1 MRKKMHDKAI
11 KSFQKAIFFD
21 AKYADALN
29 NLGDAHF
36 SVDNITEAH
45 IAYNKTLI
53 INPNHVKALTN
64 IGYLHELNKQHKK
77 AVSVYK
83 KILTLQPTNETILA
97 RLNYQES
104 FLCEI
109 DAIKRHTSKIKK
121 IGIKTNPIEPL
132 SLMPFDDAP
141 DRQRLRA
148 EIFTNRLYPEKL
160 IKPNLKDCII
170 FKDFE
175 PRVHSNKIRLG
186 YVSSDFNSHA
196 VSYLISGLIE
206 THCRENFEVF
216 GYSLNSKYT
225 DKMNHRMRNAFDKYI
240 ECDDLDDKEVALR
253 IKKEEID
260 ILIDLNG
267 HTLGSRTGIF
277 AYRPSKIQINFLG
290 FPGTMGA
297 NYIDY
302 IISDHTVIPDKF
314 KEFYNE
320 KIIRLPH
327 TYMPTDNERIIS
339 DKLITRIDMGLPKK
353 GIIFCCF
360 NNSYKISHIEFDIWM
375 RILSKIRDSILWLKI
390 DNNDT
395 ARENLRNAALKRG
408 IDPSRII
415 FAEYLSME
423 EHLARYALADIFLD
437 TFNFNAHTTACDT
450 LWAGTPIVT
459 KSGKSFVSRVAG
471 SLLTAIDIP
480 ELITN
485 SELEY
490 ENLIL
495 KLASSP
501 DNLKKIKQKLHKNL
515 STKPLFDTK
524 KYTHYLETA
533 FIKAFTNLS
542 SGNKPIDI
550 DISE

>member
-1 MRKKMHDKAI
+1 LN
-11 KSFQKAIFFD
+11 FQ
-21 AKYADALN
+21 
-29 NLGDAHF
+29 
-36 SVDNITEAH
+36 
-45 IAYNKTLI
+45 
-53 INPNHVKALTN
+53 
-64 IGYLHELNKQHKK
+64 Q
-77 AVSVYK
+77 
-83 KILTLQPTNETILA
+83 
-97 RLNYQES
+97 S
-104 FLCEI
+104 FLCDI
-109 DAIKRHTSKIKK
+109 DTIKTYKTKIKK
-121 IGIKTNPIEPL
+121 VGIKTNHIAPL
-132 SLMPFDDAP
+132 SLMPFDDSP
-141 DRQRLRA
+141 NRQRLRA
-148 EIFTNRLYPEKL
+148 EIYINRLYPEKSIEL
-160 IKPNLKDCII
+160 NLKDYNTL
-170 FKDFE
+170 KDIE
-175 PRVHSNKIRLG
+175 PRVNTKKIRLG
-186 YVSSDFNSHA
+186 YVSADFNSHA

-206 THCRENFEVF
+206 THNRDNFEVF
-216 GYSLNSKYT
+216 GYSLNSKDT
-225 DKMNHRMRNAFDKYI
+225 DEMNHRMRKAFDKYI
-240 ECDDLDDKEVALR
+240 ECDDLSDKEVALR
-253 IKKEEID
+253 IKSEEID
-260 ILIDLNG
+260 ILVDLNG

-277 AYRPSKIQINFLG
+277 AFRPSKIQINFLG

-297 NYIDY
+297 SYIDY
-302 IISDHTVIPDKF
+302 IISDYTVIPDKF

-327 TYMPTDNERIIS
+327 TYMPTDNKRIIA
-339 DKLITRIDMGLPKK
+339 DKLITRKEMGLPQK

-375 RILSKIRDSILWLKI
+375 RILSKIKDSILWLKI

-408 IDPSRII
+408 VDPSRII
-415 FAEYLSME
+415 FAEYLSMD

-459 KSGKSFVSRVAG
+459 KLGKSFVSRVAG

-501 DNLKKIKQKLHKNL
+501 DNLKKIKQKLHENL

-524 KYTHYLETA
+524 RYTHYLETA
-533 FIKAFTNLS
+533 FIKAFTNHS

-550 DISE
+550 DISQ

>member
-1 MRKKMHDKAI
+1 
-11 KSFQKAIFFD
+11 
-21 AKYADALN
+21 
-29 NLGDAHF
+29 
-36 SVDNITEAH
+36 
-45 IAYNKTLI
+45 
-53 INPNHVKALTN
+53 
-64 IGYLHELNKQHKK
+64 
-77 AVSVYK
+77 
-83 KILTLQPTNETILA
+83 
-97 RLNYQES
+97 
-104 FLCEI
+104 
-109 DAIKRHTSKIKK
+109 
-121 IGIKTNPIEPL
+121 
-132 SLMPFDDAP
+132 
-141 DRQRLRA
+141 
-148 EIFTNRLYPEKL
+148 
-160 IKPNLKDCII
+160 
-170 FKDFE
+170 
-175 PRVHSNKIRLG
+175 
-186 YVSSDFNSHA
+186 
-196 VSYLISGLIE
+196 
-206 THCRENFEVF
+206 
-216 GYSLNSKYT
+216 
-225 DKMNHRMRNAFDKYI
+225 MNHRMRKAFDKYI
-240 ECDDLDDKEVALR
+240 ECDDLSNEEVALR
-253 IKKEEID
+253 IKREDID
-260 ILIDLNG
+260 ILVDLNG

-297 NYIDY
+297 SYIDY
-302 IISDHTVIPDKF
+302 IISDYTVIPDKF

-327 TYMPTDNERIIS
+327 TYMPTDNKRIIA
-339 DKLITRIDMGLPKK
+339 DKLITRKEMGLPQK

-375 RILSKIRDSILWLKI
+375 RILSKIKDSILWLKI

-437 TFNFNAHTTACDT
+437 TFNYNAHTTACDS

-501 DNLKKIKQKLHKNL
+501 DNLKKIKQKLHENL
-515 STKPLFDTK
+515 SIKPLFDTK

-533 FIKAFTNLS
+533 FIKAFTNHS